1 MNCRRLV
8 LTLTLLCSAVS
19 ASACPVWDSATGKEV
34 RAGIF
39 GNDFARNL
47 LAVVLPFAAVAGVA
61 AAVHFGLPLRG
72 RSNGQHT
79 GEHDA
84 R

>member
-8 LTLTLLCSAVS
+8 LTLTLLCGAASAT
-19 ASACPVWDSATGKEV
+19 ACPVCNSATGKEV

-39 GNDFARNL
+39 GEDFGRNL
-47 LAVVLPFAAVAGVA
+47 LAVVLPFAAVAGIVA
-61 AAVHFGLPLRG
+61 MIHFGMPLRG
-72 RSNGQHT
+72 RSNGRHA
-79 GEHDA
+79 GEHNA

>member
-19 ASACPVWDSATGKEV
+19 ASACPVCDSATGKEV
-34 RAGIF
+34 RAGVF
-39 GNDFARNL
+39 GDDFARNL
-47 LAVVLPFAAVAGVA
+47 TAIALPFAAVAGVA

-72 RSNGQHT
+72 RSNGRRP